1 MELGCQVASP
11 GSDPANTRYSWWL
24 QGEHL
29 DQEEGPSLSLD
40 TAPGHHLGQEV
51 QVTCAAGNT
60 AGWGEAG
67 HLNLTLLTGPTLTRA
82 LQPATPVLRSQV
94 HTEQLLVTP
103 PLLLW
108 PGAGDPLLRGGVL
121 APLQAG
127 LVQGGRVREDSGHQ
141 TPGLQQPGPRPA
153 YSQVTFTVNCACTNI
168 RIFRTLL
175 ISSHNPD
182 KSS

>member
-1 MELGCQVASP
+1 MYRGEVVELGCQVASP

-29 DQEEGPSLSLD
+29 DQEEGDTLSLD

-94 HTEQLLVTP
+94 
-103 PLLLW
+103 
-108 PGAGDPLLRGGVL
+108 
-121 APLQAG
+121 
-127 LVQGGRVREDSGHQ
+127 
-141 TPGLQQPGPRPA
+141 PA
-153 YSQVTFTVNCACTNI
+153 LSNYW
-168 RIFRTLL
+168 
-175 ISSHNPD
+175 
-182 KSS
+182 

>member
-1 MELGCQVASP
+1 MDPGLLLLETVNRHFQGSYSCSATTRAGRATASSNTVTLRVTYPPGRMGTVRSMYVLYNDNTGGASITWPGSRSVYRGEVVELGCQVASP

-51 QVTCAAGNT
+51 QVTCAGGNT

-94 HTEQLLVTP
+94 PTL
-103 PLLLW
+103 
-108 PGAGDPLLRGGVL
+108 
-121 APLQAG
+121 
-127 LVQGGRVREDSGHQ
+127 
-141 TPGLQQPGPRPA
+141 
-153 YSQVTFTVNCACTNI
+153 TNYW
-168 RIFRTLL
+168 
-175 ISSHNPD
+175 
-182 KSS
+182 